1 LSATIATLSERAL
14 VERIR
19 ACASTRAPHIT
30 IGIGDD
36 AAVIEPERGSA
47 EVVTTDTL
55 VEHVHFRRDWTCAS
69 AIGHKALAV
78 NLSDLAAMGA
88 TPRASLLS
96 LVMPADFPLEDF
108 DALVE
113 GFARLAGASGAV
125 LIGGNLTRSPGPLI
139 VDATAIGHV
148 RRRRV
153 LRRDAARAGDDL
165 YVTGTPGSAA
175 VGLAMLRAGVPRDG
189 LDAALD
195 ACLLRYERPD
205 ARWRAASIVARSGAS
220 IAAMDLS
227 DGLADAARQMAE
239 ASRVG
244 VVIDR
249 SLLPISTGVTTW
261 ASRNERPAPDI
272 VLAGGE
278 DYELAFAVRPRQR
291 RRFLAAMRR
300 SPELLVTRVGGS
312 YPSRAPGSKVRAC
325 ARPCLRG
332 SRTSR
337 KVPRCHPGRGP
348 V

>member
-19 ACASTRAPHIT
+19 ARAATRSPHVA

-55 VEHVHFRRDWTCAS
+55 IEQIHFRREWTPAS

-96 LVMPADFPLEDF
+96 LAMPRDFPLDDF

-113 GFARLAGASGAV
+113 GFARLAGESGAV
-125 LIGGNLTRSPGPLI
+125 LVGGNLTRSPGPLM

-153 LRRDAARAGDDL
+153 LRRDAARAGDEL
-165 YVTGTPGSAA
+165 YVTGAPGSAA
-175 VGLAMLRAGVPRDG
+175 VGLAVLQSGASRDG
-189 LDAALD
+189 LDTALD
-195 ACLLRYERPD
+195 ACVLRYERPE

-220 IAAMDLS
+220 VAAMDLS

-261 ASRNERPAPDI
+261 ASQSGRPAPDI

-291 RRFLAAMRR
+291 RRFLAAMHR
-300 SPELLVTRVGGS
+300 SPGLLVTRVG
-312 YPSRAPGSKVRAC
+312 RFVAEPGAWLESDGV
-325 ARPCLRG
+325 
-332 SRTSR
+332 RTSL
-337 KVPRCHPGRGP
+337 PSGFSHFS
-348 V
+348 

>member
-19 ACASTRAPHIT
+19 ARASTRAPHII

-47 EVVTTDTL
+47 QVVTTDAL
-55 VEHVHFRRDWTCAS
+55 IEHIHFRRDWTPAS

-96 LVMPADFPLEDF
+96 LAMPADFPLDDF

-113 GFARLAGASGAV
+113 GFARLATASGSV
-125 LIGGNLTRSPGPLI
+125 LIGGNLTRSPGPLM
-139 VDATAIGHV
+139 VDATVLGHV

-153 LRRDAARAGDDL
+153 LRRDAARAGDEF
-165 YVTGTPGSAA
+165 YVTGAPGSAA
-175 VGLAMLRAGVPRDG
+175 VGLAVLQSGTPRDG

-195 ACLLRYERPD
+195 ACVLRYERPD
-205 ARWRAASIVARSGAS
+205 ARWRAASVVARSGAS
-220 IAAMDLS
+220 VAAMDLS
-227 DGLADAARQMAE
+227 DGLADAARQMAD

-249 SLLPISTGVTTW
+249 ALLPISTGVTTW
-261 ASRNERPAPDI
+261 ASRSGRSAPDI

-300 SPELLVTRVGGS
+300 SPDLPVTRVGRFVAEPGAWLES
-312 YPSRAPGSKVRAC
+312 DGVRTPLPSGFSHF
-325 ARPCLRG
+325 
-332 SRTSR
+332 S
-337 KVPRCHPGRGP
+337 
-348 V
+348 